1 MRMIITM
8 NGMIMVHLEKNMAII
23 MDIVMM
29 S

>member
-1 MRMIITM
+1 MRMITIM
-8 NGMIMVHLEKNMAII
+8 NGMIMVHLEKNMATI